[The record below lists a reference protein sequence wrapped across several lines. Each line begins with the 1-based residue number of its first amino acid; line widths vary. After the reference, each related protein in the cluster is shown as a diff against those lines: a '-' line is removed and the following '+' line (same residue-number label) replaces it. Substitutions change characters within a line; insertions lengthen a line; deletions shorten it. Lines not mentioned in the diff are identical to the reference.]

1 MFNWALEDRRLKI
14 KAIVMDMDGTIT
26 RFNLD
31 FVEARRRVLRDV
43 EQMNLRTLD
52 MTEQMST
59 YLLLKR
65 LKENIDAD
73 KFDGI
78 RKKFYGYVQ
87 EMEVR
92 AAQDATLYPGA
103 LETLNLLRGWRL
115 KIGIVTNNSRVG
127 TELTLKRLRLDNFFD
142 AVVTRDDCDEM
153 KPDAGPVRKVLESL
167 DIRPEDAI
175 LVGDSIIDIMAAK
188 AAGLPSAGVPTG
200 PFSGERL
207 LQTEPDYLLNS
218 VNDLPRLIEYL
229 ATSLQ

>member
-1 MFNWALEDRRLKI
+1 
-14 KAIVMDMDGTIT
+14 MDMDGTIT

-52 MTEQMST
+52 MTEQMSN

-115 KIGIVTNNSRVG
+115 KIGIYRV
-127 TELTLKRLRLDNFFD
+127 
-142 AVVTRDDCDEM
+142 M
-153 KPDAGPVRKVLESL
+153 Q
-167 DIRPEDAI
+167 
-175 LVGDSIIDIMAAK
+175 
-188 AAGLPSAGVPTG
+188 
-200 PFSGERL
+200 SGKH
-207 LQTEPDYLLNS
+207 
-218 VNDLPRLIEYL
+218 
-229 ATSLQ
+229 